1 MAKNAKTT
9 EVVVDKP
16 QVIKNQPIVKKDP
29 HPEDGWEIKDRQYFL
44 VGQKTPLTYTLP
56 SKHTQ
61 RYPLMYFDP
70 ITGIQKTIRFATNQ
84 ASPFVEDQKGEVTL
98 QHVTFLDGA
107 LVVPK
112 HMQNLQKLLS
122 LYHPGKDVRYTEWK
136 PVEAAKDEL
145 VDLELEIIA
154 LNAARDI
161 DTEHAEAILRVEQG
175 SDVSSLTSKEIRRD
189 VLLFAKGNPKLF
201 IDLANDENVQLRNF
215 GIKAREAGIIK
226 LSQNQREFL
235 WGSNDRK
242 LLTIP
247 YEENPYSALAAWFK
261 TDEGV
266 EIFKMIDK
274 KLS

>member
-1 MAKNAKTT
+1 MAKNAKAEAI
-9 EVVVDKP
+9 EVAP
-16 QVIKNQPIVKKDP
+16 QVIEKKVP
-29 HPEDGWEIKDRQYFL
+29 HPEDGWEIKDRKYFL
-44 VGQKTPLTYTLP
+44 MGQKTPLTYTL
-56 SKHTQ
+56 SSRHTQ

-70 ITGIQKTIRFATNQ
+70 KTGSQKTIRFATNQ

-98 QHVTFLDGA
+98 QHIVFEDGA
-107 LVVPK
+107 LIVPK

-122 LYHPGKDVRYTEWK
+122 LYHPGKDVRYSEFK
-136 PVEAAKDEL
+136 PVEEAKDEL
-145 VDLELEIIA
+145 IDLELEIIA

-161 DTEHAEAILRVEQG
+161 DVEHAEAILRVEQG
-175 SDVSSLTSKEIRRD
+175 SDVTSLTSKEIRRD
-189 VLLFAKGNPKLF
+189 VLVFAKRNPKLF

-215 GIKAREAGIIK
+215 GIKAREAGLIK

-235 WGSNDRK
+235 WASNDRK

-247 YEENPYSALAAWFK
+247 YDENPYSALAAWFK

-266 EIFKMIDK
+266 EVFKMIDK

>member
-1 MAKNAKTT
+1 MAKNAKTQ
-9 EVVVDKP
+9 EAVAERPKV
-16 QVIKNQPIVKKDP
+16 QAQPVQKKVP
-29 HPEDGWEIKDRQYFL
+29 HPEDNWELKDRKYFL
-44 VGQKTPLTYTLP
+44 VGRKTPLTYTLP

-70 ITGIQKTIRFATNQ
+70 ITGVQKTIRFATNQ

-98 QHVTFLDGA
+98 QHIVFQDGA

-112 HMQNLQKLLS
+112 QMQNLQKLLS
-122 LYHPGKDVRYTEWK
+122 LYHPGIDTRYTEFK
-136 PVEAAKDEL
+136 PVEEAKDEL
-145 VDLELEIIA
+145 VDLELEIVA
-154 LNAARDI
+154 LNGARDI
-161 DTEHAEAILRVEQG
+161 DIEHAEAILRVEQG
-175 SDVSSLTSKEIRRD
+175 SGVNELTSKELRRD
-189 VLLFAKGNPKLF
+189 VLLFAKKNPRLF

-215 GIKAREAGIIK
+215 GIKARENGIIK

-235 WGSNDRK
+235 WASNDRK

-247 YEENPYSALAAWFK
+247 YDENPYSALAAWFK

-266 EIFKMIDK
+266 EVFKMIEK